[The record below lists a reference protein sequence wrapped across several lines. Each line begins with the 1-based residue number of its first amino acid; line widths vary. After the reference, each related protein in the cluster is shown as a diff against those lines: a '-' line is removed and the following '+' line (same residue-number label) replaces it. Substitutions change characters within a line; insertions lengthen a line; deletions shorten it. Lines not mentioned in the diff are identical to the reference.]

1 MIGICYGLKLLVIIW
16 NWAWRK
22 DIGLFYVEF
31 LSCEWLVN
39 DLLMFKVANLDF
51 EWLYKTVELRM
62 GIWVVTY
69 EYERDVKVL

>member
-1 MIGICYGLKLLVIIW
+1 MLWFKVACDNMKLSLKERHWIVLC
-16 NWAWRK
+16 
-22 DIGLFYVEF
+22 GF

-62 GIWVVTY
+62 GIWVVTH